1 MNERPIQAL
10 MEIKTFGS
18 VCSGIEAASF
28 VLRPIGV
35 RALWLSEIDGYP
47 CRFLA
52 ARYPDVPNVG
62 DMNGIPEMMANGDID
77 APDLLCG
84 GTPCQ
89 AFSLAGWRAGISDD
103 RGQLTLKFF
112 DILNGIDAKRLARGQ
127 QRAVCLWENV
137 EGVLTDGDNAFG
149 CFLAGLAGLDAP
161 MESPLGKRTKR
172 TKRDGKAVTVEVAAR
187 WPDAGVLHGPVRNVA
202 WRVLD
207 AKYFGLPQQRR
218 RIYVVAGGKEF
229 CPESV
234 LFETGGLQS
243 DPFKAKPSIGDGQLP
258 LFEGLQADGG
268 AQAQADK
275 SLERVIN
282 GSHVEVYRTY
292 TDCLYAAYGTK
303 WNGNAAALNGSLFV
317 CQDGRLRRLTP
328 IEAERIMGFP
338 DDYTLLPGCKDTQ
351 RYRAAG
357 NSWAV
362 NVVRWIARRLCS
374 CDALPQ
380 LALPAAAA
388 RQGRRYVLYILESF
402 VPLADGS
409 YINASAMP
417 YDCTTAN
424 MLDFVDTNADSKF
437 YISPA
442 GCAGI
447 LRRKEEHNLR
457 INPRLEAALQRCSA
471 GGVGRAV

>member
-1 MNERPIQAL
+1 

-28 VLRPIGV
+28 VLRPLGV
-35 RALWLSEIDGYP
+35 RALWLSEIDGFP

-52 ARYPDVPNVG
+52 ARYPGVPNVG
-62 DMNGIPEMMANGDID
+62 DMNCIPAMIADGDID
-77 APDLLCG
+77 VPDLLCG

-89 AFSLAGWRAGISDD
+89 AFSLAGWRAGINDD

-112 DILNGIDAKRLARGQ
+112 DILNSMDSIRLARGHG
-127 QRAVCLWENV
+127 RAVCLWENV

-149 CFLAGLAGLDAP
+149 CFLSGLAGIDAP

-172 TKRDGKAVTVEVAAR
+172 VKRDGKTVNVEVATK
-187 WPDAGVLHGPVRNVA
+187 WPDAGVLYGKDRNVA

-229 CPESV
+229 RPESV
-234 LFETGGLQS
+234 LFEAGGLLA
-243 DPFKAKPSIGDGQLP
+243 DPFSAKASAEYGAMP
-258 LFEGLQADGG
+258 LFSSQSASAATCQSVDRTLA
-268 AQAQADK
+268 
-275 SLERVIN
+275 RVIGN
-282 GSHVEVYRTY
+282 CHIEVFRTY

-328 IEAERIMGFP
+328 MEAERIMGFP

-351 RYRAAG
+351 RYRATG

-362 NVVRWIARRLCS
+362 NVVRWIARRLCGS
-374 CDALPQ
+374 DALPQ
-380 LALPAAAA
+380 LPLPAVATMRGDGYA
-388 RQGRRYVLYILESF
+388 LYTFKDF
-402 VPLADGS
+402 VPVADGK

-417 YDCTTAN
+417 YDLCTAN
-424 MLDFVDTNADSKF
+424 ILDFVDTHAADKF

-447 LRRKEEHNLR
+447 LRRKEEHNSR
-457 INPRLEAALQRCSA
+457 INPRLEAVLRSCSA
-471 GGVGRAV
+471 VCRGKAV